1 MPALESSKHSLTLPN
16 GICLVS
22 PLAKCFLLVST
33 DLCDATPRL
42 VTSLML
48 AHLKD
53 PPREPQILKYLKSE
67 LSKVF
72 KEQQLTSDLLKVVTT
87 SQLTAC

>member
-1 MPALESSKHSLTLPN
+1 
-16 GICLVS
+16 
-22 PLAKCFLLVST
+22 
-33 DLCDATPRL
+33 
-42 VTSLML
+42 ML